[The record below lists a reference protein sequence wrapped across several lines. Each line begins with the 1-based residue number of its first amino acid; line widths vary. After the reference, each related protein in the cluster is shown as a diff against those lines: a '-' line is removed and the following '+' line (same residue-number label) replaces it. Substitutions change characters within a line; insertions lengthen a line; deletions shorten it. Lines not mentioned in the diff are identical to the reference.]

1 MSHHST
7 KTALTGGSSHVAT
20 SRGSTEE
27 QQLDVERIQAALLS
41 QGLPQDREAYV
52 ACFSGTGAPEDAV
65 TKSFECVFFDERKSS
80 EELSRLEVE
89 LRQALERRE
98 EALDRAR
105 EELSQMEGFQ
115 DPAME

>member
-1 MSHHST
+1 MCLSLFLSLHLHVYCCPSVCRLGHQHP
-7 KTALTGGSSHVAT
+7 LTG
-20 SRGSTEE
+20 
-27 QQLDVERIQAALLS
+27 S
-41 QGLPQDREAYV
+41 QDITQKYHP
-52 ACFSGTGAPEDAV
+52 
-65 TKSFECVFFDERKSS
+65 TKPCSVFFDERKSS